1 MDRSIMRAPVAL
13 GALALVLAACVAPGG
28 KTDPTASP
36 SPVDPDS
43 VVLRVEVSGGFVPV
57 GYLLTELPVFMLYAD
72 GRIVTQGPVAEI
84 YPGPLLPNLQVRT
97 VSSADIDAIVEAARA
112 AGLDGPDG
120 SYDVTNIADAATT
133 IFTLVLDG
141 EAHRISAY
149 ALFEDPFTD
158 ASIDEGTRAARAR
171 LIELQ
176 RQLGDLETLLGH
188 PVPGEEPFVTEGA
201 RLFVREQADD
211 LDPSL
216 PSQVLPWPASLDPD
230 EGLPVGYDEAYR
242 CLLVEGSG
250 YADLL
255 PVLRTANALT
265 VWELGDQRYALLVRP
280 LLPGESGCPAAR

>member
-1 MDRSIMRAPVAL
+1 MDRSTLRAPASL
-13 GALALVLAACVAPGG
+13 GALTLALAACVTPGG
-28 KTDPTASP
+28 MTDPTTSP

-43 VVLRVEVSGGFVPV
+43 VVFRVEVSGGFLPV
-57 GYLLTELPVFMLYAD
+57 GYLLTELPVFTLYAD

-97 VSSADIDAIVEAARA
+97 VSPADIDAIVEAARE
-112 AGLDGPDG
+112 AGLDGPDA

-141 EAHRISAY
+141 EVHRISAY
-149 ALFEDPFTD
+149 SLFEDPFTD
-158 ASIDEGTRAARAR
+158 ASIDEETRAARAR
-171 LIELQ
+171 LLELQ

-188 PVPGEEPFVTEGA
+188 PVPVEEPFVADAA

-211 LDPSL
+211 PDPSL

-230 EGLPVGYDEAYR
+230 AGVPVGYDDTYR
-242 CLLVEGSG
+242 CLLVGDGG
-250 YADLL
+250 YADLE

-265 VWELGDQRYALLVRP
+265 VWELGDERYALMVRP
-280 LLPGESGCPAAR
+280 LLPDESGCPETD